1 MLQYVTS
8 VSVTVYQS
16 CQCCMLLQAVIIRHS
31 IKIVTS
37 SSVTL
42 HYYLLHL
49 SVLQFVTS
57 VSVTICYICQC
68 YNLLQSVTVIMT
80 ILICYNL
87 LE

>member
-1 MLQYVTS
+1 MLHLLVLQYVTS

-49 SVLQFVTS
+49 SVLQFVAK
-57 VSVTICYICQC
+57 CYSD
-68 YNLLQSVTVIMT
+68 YDNFNVLQSVRVTHHVT
-80 ILICYNL
+80 II
-87 LE
+87 